1 MKSNSSRMTLFELF
15 SVSCKIKNHFY
26 INLRKYKLGDKLIV
40 FLFLLIRISYS
51 LRRWKEHRT
60 LTGYGPQSSDHCA
73 NLNLFLNAARLGRRQ
88 YMISQLLCGRFVA
101 PVHQIFTCSRITA
114 LFLNSHQVDG
124 LVTLKQ
130 CFGSWF
136 FSPDPNPD
144 QPFFLSPDPDLDR
157 PKIRIRSG
165 KIRIHEKYVLK
176 LSTSRIFFYFI
187 FSTLNNNN
195 RFLENLIKN
204 II

>member
-40 FLFLLIRISYS
+40 FLFLLSQISYS
-51 LRRWKEHRT
+51 LRRWNEHRT

-114 LFLNSHQVDG
+114 LFLNSSWLIGYIKTVFRI
-124 LVTLKQ
+124 LI
-130 CFGSWF
+130 FFPGSG
-136 FSPDPNPD
+136 SGSA
-144 QPFFLSPDPDLDR
+144 FFLSPDPDLDR

-165 KIRIHEKYVLK
+165 KIRIQIREKNVLK
-176 LSTSRIFFYFI
+176 L
-187 FSTLNNNN
+187 
-195 RFLENLIKN
+195 
-204 II
+204 